1 MIRKTLFCGVVAVL
15 LCAGCTMAPEYS
27 RPEAPVPE
35 QWPQGPAY
43 DRGTAPGETQ
53 AAADL
58 PWRRFFTDPR
68 LQAVIA
74 AALENNRD
82 LRLAALNVERARA
95 YYRIQR
101 ADLLPKVNASG
112 SGYQEHLPADLASKG
127 QSMTVEQYG
136 VNLGLNVW
144 EIDFFGRIRSL
155 EQAALEEYLAT
166 EEAARAAR
174 ILLIAETANGWL
186 TLAADREKLQLAQ
199 STLETQQA
207 AYQLIRRRYDVGL
220 AQELDLRRA
229 QTQVDA
235 ARVDLARLTQV
246 VAQDQNALA
255 LLVGAP
261 VAPRLW
267 ADQISQ
273 VEQPV
278 DLAVETSS
286 EVLLRRPDVLAAE
299 RRLKAANA
307 NIGAAR
313 AALFPRISL
322 TTGFG
327 TASAELSGLFAAGQ
341 DTWNFA
347 PRIVMPIFDPRTWA
361 ALDITKVERE
371 IILTQ
376 YEKAIQTAF
385 REVADALARHD
396 TVGRRLE
403 AQRSLVE
410 ASSEAHRLSEA
421 RYTKGINSYL
431 SVLEAQRSLYAA
443 RQGLITVRLADL
455 AARVNLY
462 AALGG
467 GAS

>member
-1 MIRKTLFCGVVAVL
+1 MIRKALFCGVVAAL
-15 LCAGCTMAPEYS
+15 LCAGCTMIPEYT
-27 RPEAPVPE
+27 RPQSPVPE

-43 DRGTAPGETQ
+43 NDGAAPAETQ

-58 PWRRFFTDPR
+58 PWRQFFTDPR

-82 LRLAALNVERARA
+82 LRLAALNVEWARA

-101 ADLLPKVNASG
+101 ADLLPKVDATGTGN
-112 SGYQEHLPADLASKG
+112 QEHLPADLSSSG

-136 VNLGLNVW
+136 VNLGISAW
-144 EIDFFGRIRSL
+144 EIDFFGRLRSL
-155 EQAALEEYLAT
+155 ERAALEEYLAT
-166 EEAARAAR
+166 EEAERAAR
-174 ILLIAETANGWL
+174 ILLIAETAYGWL

-207 AYQLIRRRYDVGL
+207 AYELIRRRYDVGL

-235 ARVDLARLTQV
+235 ARVDVAGFTQV

-261 VAPRLW
+261 VATPWW

-278 DLAVETSS
+278 DLAAGTSS

-299 RRLKAANA
+299 RRLRAANA

-327 TASAELSGLFAAGQ
+327 TASAELSDLFAAGQ

-347 PRIVMPIFDPRTWA
+347 PRIVMPIFDLRTWA
-361 ALDITKVERE
+361 ALDVTKVEQE
-371 IILTQ
+371 IFLTQ

-385 REVADALARHD
+385 REVADALARQN
-396 TVGRRLE
+396 TVGRQLE
-403 AQRSLVE
+403 AQQSLVA
-410 ASSEAHRLSEA
+410 ASSEAHRLSEV
-421 RYTKGINSYL
+421 RYTKGVDSYL

-443 RQGLITVRLADL
+443 RQGLITVRLVDL
-455 AARVNLY
+455 ASRVNLY

-467 GAS
+467 GA

>member
-1 MIRKTLFCGVVAVL
+1 MIRKMLFYGVVVAL
-15 LCAGCTMAPEYS
+15 LTTGCSLAPPYT
-27 RPEAPVPE
+27 RPAAPVPE
-35 QWPQGPAY
+35 EWPA
-43 DRGTAPGETQ
+43 DSADSDTAAAEGTT

-58 PWRRFFTDPR
+58 PWRQFFTDPR

-101 ADLLPKVNASG
+101 ADLLPKVDATG
-112 SGYQEHLPADLASKG
+112 TGHQEHLPADLASKG

-136 VNLGLNVW
+136 VNLGISAW
-144 EIDFFGRIRSL
+144 EIDFFGRLRSL
-155 EQAALEEYLAT
+155 ERAALEEYLAT
-166 EEAARAAR
+166 EEAERAAR

-186 TLAADREKLQLAQ
+186 TLAADREKRQLAQ
-199 STLETQQA
+199 STLDTQQA
-207 AYQLIRRRYDVGL
+207 AYELIRRRYDVGL
-220 AQELDLRRA
+220 AQALDLRRA

-235 ARVDLARLTQV
+235 ARVDVARFTQV

-261 VAPRLW
+261 VESPLW
-267 ADQISQ
+267 ADEISR
-273 VEQPV
+273 VERPV
-278 DLAVETSS
+278 DLAVDTSS

-322 TTGFG
+322 TTAFG
-327 TASAELSGLFAAGQ
+327 TASAELSDLFAAGQ

-347 PRIVMPIFDPRTWA
+347 PHIGIPIFDPRTWA
-361 ALDITKVERE
+361 ALDVAKVERE
-371 IILTQ
+371 MLLTQ

-385 REVADALARHD
+385 REVADALAQRGNV
-396 TVGRRLE
+396 VGQLE

-410 ASSEAHRLSEA
+410 ASSEAHRLSDL
-421 RYTKGINSYL
+421 RYTKGIDSYL

-467 GAS
+467 GA

>member
-1 MIRKTLFCGVVAVL
+1 MIRKMLFCGIVVAL
-15 LCAGCTMAPEYS
+15 LGTGCTLAPEYT

-35 QWPQGPAY
+35 EWPEGPAY
-43 DRGTAPGETQ
+43 SDGTAPAEIG

-58 PWRRFFTDPR
+58 PWRQFFTDPR
-68 LQAVIA
+68 LRTVIA

-101 ADLLPKVNASG
+101 ADLLPKVDATGSG
-112 SGYQEHLPADLASKG
+112 SRQHLPADLSSSG
-127 QSMTVEQYG
+127 QSMTSERYG
-136 VNLGLNVW
+136 LDVGVSAW
-144 EIDFFGRIRSL
+144 EIDFFGRLRSL
-155 EQAALEEYLAT
+155 EQAAVETYLAT

-174 ILLIAETANGWL
+174 ILLVAEVANGWL
-186 TLAADREKLQLAQ
+186 TLAADSEKLQLAQ
-199 STLETQQA
+199 STLEAQQA

-235 ARVDLARLTQV
+235 ARVDVARFIQV
-246 VAQDQNALA
+246 VARDQNALA
-255 LLVGAP
+255 LLVGTPAAP
-261 VAPRLW
+261 TFRPAVLSDIKR
-267 ADQISQ
+267 
-273 VEQPV
+273 PV
-278 DLAVETSS
+278 DLAVGTSS

-322 TTGFG
+322 TTSFG
-327 TASAELSGLFAAGQ
+327 TASAELSDLFAAGQ

-347 PRIVMPIFDPRTWA
+347 PRIVMPVFDPRIRA
-361 ALDITKVERE
+361 ALDVTKVERE
-371 IILTQ
+371 IVLTR

-385 REVADALARHD
+385 REVADALAQRG
-396 TVGRRLE
+396 TVISQLE
-403 AQRSLVE
+403 GQQSLVE
-410 ASSEAHRLSEA
+410 ASREAHRLSEA
-421 RYTKGINSYL
+421 RYTKGVDSYL

-455 AARVNLY
+455 AARINLY

-467 GAS
+467 GA

>member
-1 MIRKTLFCGVVAVL
+1 MIRKMLCWGILAAL
-15 LCAGCTMAPEYS
+15 LGAGCTLAPEYT
-27 RPEAPVPE
+27 RPAAPVPE
-35 QWPQGPAY
+35 AWPEGPAY
-43 DRGTAPGETQ
+43 SGGTAAAATR

-58 PWRRFFTDPR
+58 PWRQFFTDPR
-68 LQAVIA
+68 LRAVIA

-101 ADLLPKVNASG
+101 ADLLPKVDATG
-112 SGYQEHLPADLASKG
+112 SFYQERLPADLSSQG
-127 QSMTVEQYG
+127 QSTTVEEYS
-136 VNLGLNVW
+136 VNLGVSAW
-144 EIDFFGRIRSL
+144 EIDFFGRLRSL
-155 EQAALEEYLAT
+155 ERAALEEYLAT
-166 EEAARAAR
+166 EEAERAAR

-186 TLAADREKLQLAQ
+186 TLAADREKLELAR
-199 STLETQQA
+199 STLDTQQA
-207 AYQLIRRRYDVGL
+207 TYELIRRRYDVGL

-235 ARVDLARLTQV
+235 ARVDVARFTQV

-261 VAPRLW
+261 VESPLW
-267 ADQISQ
+267 ADEIGR
-273 VEQPV
+273 VERPV
-278 DLAVETSS
+278 DLAVDTSS

-322 TTGFG
+322 TTAFG
-327 TASAELSGLFAAGQ
+327 TASAELSDLFAAGQ

-347 PRIVMPIFDPRTWA
+347 PHIGIPIFDPRTWA
-361 ALDITKVERE
+361 ALDVAKVERE
-371 IILTQ
+371 MLLTQ

-385 REVADALARHD
+385 REVADALAQRGNV
-396 TVGRRLE
+396 VGQLE

-410 ASSEAHRLSEA
+410 ASSEAHRLSDL
-421 RYTKGINSYL
+421 RYTKGIDSYL

-467 GAS
+467 GA